1 MDVYTFWG
9 AKASKYINPINDV
22 GVTTV
27 WGIDDIQ
34 KVLAGTEIICKE
46 EHSLTPDFLVKE
58 LKSSEQIFFRTVF
71 SERIYRKIYRLYE
84 LEK

>member
-1 MDVYTFWG
+1 MWELQRYG
-9 AKASKYINPINDV
+9 E
-22 GVTTV
+22 
-27 WGIDDIQ
+27 IDDIQ

-46 EHSLTPDFLVKE
+46 EHSLTPDYLVKK
-58 LKSSEQIFFRTVF
+58 LKPFEQFFFRIVF

>member
-1 MDVYTFWG
+1 M
-9 AKASKYINPINDV
+9 
-22 GVTTV
+22 V

-34 KVLAGTEIICKE
+34 KVLAGTEIVFKE
-46 EHSLTPDFLVKE
+46 EHSLTPDYLVKK
-58 LKSSEQIFFRTVF
+58 LKPFEQFFFRTVF